1 MQLFGSFK
9 LLMALLGPS
18 WPFLG
23 PIWSQNGSQNGSK
36 SGPESVQNLVQK
48 LTPKISKNEPILG
61 PKLGSK
67 LGKDGESRVR
77 AFLDGR
83 AHCKAQMA
91 LSHVFGIGW
100 IVAMHFHD

>member
-1 MQLFGSFK
+1 
-9 LLMALLGPS
+9 MAP
-18 WPFLG
+18 
-23 PIWSQNGSQNGSK
+23 N
-36 SGPESVQNLVQK
+36 SGPESVQKLVQK
-48 LTPKISKNEPILG
+48 MTPKISKNEPILG
-61 PKLGSK
+61 PKMGSN

-100 IVAMHFHD
+100 IVAMRFHD